1 MAFKGNR
8 FNIYRYIL
16 LGRLNFILLGYS
28 RLLIIIILFEGIALI
43 LTIPELGLIAD
54 LSRHSIESQGSIYTF
69 EIVGLVASILTLL
82 VLPVLCVILPALLW
96 PLRNDGRQH
105 FLFRIF
111 WPRISPGSLV
121 SFFIFEIPM
130 FCE

>member
-82 VLPVLCVILPALLW
+82 VLPVLCVILPLLW

-111 WPRISPGSLV
+111 WPMISPGSLV
-121 SFFIFEIPM
+121 SFLIFEIPM

>member
-105 FLFRIF
+105 FFVQNFLAKDLTGL
-111 WPRISPGSLV
+111 SSLV
-121 SFFIFEIPM
+121 PYF
-130 FCE
+130 